1 VRSLESKLQRSPL
14 QREEEDAP
22 GHLKPTTMAAE
33 GGGSGDSPH
42 RQKSRENK
50 YSQEAEGAHSSELPP
65 ATSAGQEQHAR
76 RATRRSPSP
85 PRHLGR
91 PGEEERRI
99 SPPSRSTGEHS
110 LIQGELAPD
119 THTAIGSHHE
129 STAARW
135 QEATPPDLTGEIWGH
150 PPARSATYRHSG
162 QLLLRET

>member
-1 VRSLESKLQRSPL
+1 MLQATLNQPPWRPKEGEAATHHTARKAEETSTPRR
-14 QREEEDAP
+14 QRER
-22 GHLKPTTMAAE
+22 TAAN
-33 GGGSGDSPH
+33 SP
-42 RQKSRENK
+42 
-50 YSQEAEGAHSSELPP
+50 PP

-76 RATRRSPSP
+76 RATRRFPSP

-91 PGEEERRI
+91 PGEEERRR
-99 SPPSRSTGEHS
+99 SPPTRSTGEHG

-119 THTAIGSHHE
+119 THTAIGSHLE

-162 QLLLRET
+162 LLQLRGT